1 MSSANMAN
9 AQDLSG
15 FRIIPGALSRDAQLA
30 LGAEVLALTRQAPF
44 YIPRMPKSGAPLSV
58 RMTNFGPL
66 GWVTDK
72 KGGYRYQPSH
82 PETDAPWPAM
92 PARVQELWAAYS
104 GYAHPP
110 EACLVNLYEGDA
122 RMGLHVDSDEDAWD
136 APVLSIS
143 LGDTAQFRIGGVL
156 RSDPTRS
163 LRLTSGDIVVLGG
176 ASRRAYHGVDRILP
190 GTSRLL
196 QELGLRG
203 GGRINLTLRRVT
215 PPEQA
220 SNAEAESKASEP
232 VASDQDTARSGTSG
246 ACDKDSAK

>member
-1 MSSANMAN
+1 MSALATS
-9 AQDLSG
+9 DLEG
-15 FRIIPGALSRDAQLA
+15 FRLWPGLLDRAEQEALRD
-30 LGAEVLALTRQAPF
+30 EVFARWREGPL
-44 YIPRMPKSGAPLSV
+44 YVPRMPKSGQPMRV
-58 RMTNFGPL
+58 RMTNFGEL

-72 KGGYRYQPSH
+72 ERGYRYEPTH
-82 PETDAPWPAM
+82 PETGRPWPEM
-92 PARVQELWAAYS
+92 PPRVVELWRELS
-104 GYAHPP
+104 GYAAPP

-143 LGDTAQFRIGGVL
+143 LGDTAIFRIGGTL

-163 LRLTSGDIVVLGG
+163 VRLASGDVCLLSG

-196 QELGLRG
+196 PK

-215 PPEQA
+215 IPPQA
-220 SNAEAESKASEP
+220 P
-232 VASDQDTARSGTSG
+232 RW
-246 ACDKDSAK
+246 